1 MGGRHHQKYKDVKY
15 ISKYRYLRTFTHP
28 FNLLIIVQ
36 RVRVRAWAKQRG
48 GGGGGERQ
56 EKERSSRSAL
66 VALNE
71 GLTLETSDF
80 ESLYG
85 EQFTLSTQL
94 IWPNYF
100 PLAPLT
106 PTLTKHRSFLRNL
119 PPSLKKRLPLT
130 PPKKQQ
136 NLCTLSV
143 SAVYEL
149 SVFYLTKRYTVNRGR
164 FTVLTAASLPFIF
177 CHALFASSHSV
188 HVTVILCHINSNQVP
203 SHVFNLRFI

>member
-28 FNLLIIVQ
+28 FNLSIIVQ

-48 GGGGGERQ
+48 GGGGGGGGGERQ

-66 VALNE
+66 AALNE

-100 PLAPLT
+100 PLAP
-106 PTLTKHRSFLRNL
+106 P
-119 PPSLKKRLPLT
+119 LPLHWRNT
-130 PPKKQQ
+130 A
-136 NLCTLSV
+136 V
-143 SAVYEL
+143 SLETCLLRSKNASRWHL
-149 SVFYLTKRYTVNRGR
+149 RKNNRIFVHSACPR
-164 FTVLTAASLPFIF
+164 FMNYPF
-177 CHALFASSHSV
+177 S
-188 HVTVILCHINSNQVP
+188 T
-203 SHVFNLRFI
+203 

>member
-85 EQFTLSTQL
+85 EQFILSTPL
-94 IWPNYF
+94 I
-100 PLAPLT
+100 
-106 PTLTKHRSFLRNL
+106 
-119 PPSLKKRLPLT
+119 
-130 PPKKQQ
+130 
-136 NLCTLSV
+136 
-143 SAVYEL
+143 
-149 SVFYLTKRYTVNRGR
+149 
-164 FTVLTAASLPFIF
+164 
-177 CHALFASSHSV
+177 
-188 HVTVILCHINSNQVP
+188 
-203 SHVFNLRFI
+203 